1 MENIVVNH
9 NTEVKIF
16 RTKEE
21 LFIDTAGYI
30 CASVKHFINKFNR
43 STLVLSGGNT
53 PKRLYDEISNNF
65 KDLVDWSNVYFF
77 WGDERCVTP
86 DNDESNYNTAKEH
99 LLSKLPVPE
108 ANIFRIRGEDKPEK
122 AAYDYEDIIKN
133 YFDVNKVLSFDNMLL
148 GVGED
153 GHTASL
159 FPDTKVLNVYDK
171 YACEVYSEM
180 LKSWR
185 VTLTFPLI
193 NKSKNIFLI
202 AAGKEKSGIIKKV
215 FTDNN
220 GKLPVQKIHPS
231 DGKLIWFLDDE
242 AAGETFTVFKK

>member
-1 MENIVVNH
+1 MENIVISQ

-16 RTKEE
+16 RKPEE
-21 LFIDTAGYI
+21 LFIDSAGYI
-30 CASVKHFINKFNR
+30 CASIRHYINKFNR
-43 STLVLSGGNT
+43 STLVLSGGHT
-53 PKRLYDEISNNF
+53 PKRLYDEISNNY
-65 KDLVDWSNVYFF
+65 KELVDWSNVYFF
-77 WGDERCVTP
+77 WGDERCVPP
-86 DNDESNYNTAKEH
+86 DNIDSNYKTAKEH
-99 LLSKLPVPE
+99 LLSKLPVPA

-122 AAYDYEDIIKN
+122 AAYDYEDIVKN
-133 YFDVNKVLSFDNMLL
+133 YFDVNKVLSFDNLLL

-159 FPDTKVLNVYDK
+159 FPGTKVLNVYDK
-171 YACEVYSEM
+171 YASEVYSER

-202 AAGKEKSGIIKKV
+202 AAGNEKSGIIKKV

-220 GKLPVQKIHPS
+220 GKFPVQKIHPS
-231 DGKLIWFLDDE
+231 DGKLTWFLDEE
-242 AAGETFTVFKK
+242 AAGDTFSVFKK

>member
-1 MENIVVNH
+1 MESIVISH

-21 LFIDTAGYI
+21 LFIDSAGYI

-53 PKRLYDEISNNF
+53 PKRLYDEISSNY

-77 WGDERCVTP
+77 WGDERCVPP
-86 DNDESNYNTAKEH
+86 DSNDSNYKMSKHH
-99 LLSKLPVPE
+99 LLSKLQVPA
-108 ANIFRIRGEDKPEK
+108 ANIFRIRGEEDPVK
-122 AAYDYEDIIKN
+122 AALEYEDIIKN
-133 YFDVNKVLSFDNMLL
+133 YFDVNKVLSFDNVLL

-159 FPDTKVLNVYDK
+159 FPGTKVLDVYDK
-171 YACEVYSEM
+171 YAGEVYSES

-185 VTLTFPLI
+185 VTLTYPVI
-193 NKSKNIFLI
+193 NKSKNIFLF
-202 AAGKEKSGIIKKV
+202 AVGKEKSGIIKKV
-215 FTDNN
+215 FTDKK
-220 GKLPVQKIHPS
+220 GKLPVQKVHPS
-231 DGKLIWFLDDE
+231 DGKLTWFLDEE
-242 AAGETFTVFKK
+242 AAGEILSVFKK